1 MQHLTRHDER
11 TLRAPSDARELLLA
25 FDPSRLDVP
34 QAVRRAAGLW
44 ASHWMEAEPDAL
56 ILMACNAR
64 ARNREAAS
72 RSLRLRRLAAELE
85 RRGVPRDRIR
95 YTARGTLTPACAQ
108 AGERGLAWIKV
119 LRPHQL
125 ETDVRSIDCLFA
137 DTPVDAAGRV
147 AC

>member
-1 MQHLTRHDER
+1 MQHLISHDER

-85 RRGVPRDRIR
+85 RQGVPRDRIR
-95 YTARGTLTPACAQ
+95 YTTRGTPTPACVQ
-108 AGERGLAWIKV
+108 AGERGVAWIKV
-119 LRPHQL
+119 LQPHQL
-125 ETDVRSIDCLFA
+125 ETGVRPIESLFA
-137 DTPVDAAGRV
+137 DPSVDAST
-147 AC
+147 